1 MPFTVQELEN
11 VGNAALDYHVRGP
24 AMDSTIQDRPLLR
37 HMMKAMKTFPGGK
50 DYITRQVKGQ
60 RTTEIQ
66 GYSHNDTVNYGNP
79 ANIKRA
85 QAKWYETHAGIE
97 VTLTEL
103 KKDGISVVD
112 STTGDNTSNHTDREK
127 TVITNLLEDKL
138 SDMSEGWAD
147 SMQLMF
153 WRDGTQDSKLV
164 PGIQSFIL
172 DDPTAAGTTFGID
185 RTANTWWRNRY
196 SLAID
201 SSTASN
207 QNLVNTLQKEFRQLR
222 RYEKNPR
229 HVFLAGSDF
238 MDAMEK
244 ELRALGNYTETGWA
258 NKGRL
263 DASIGDL
270 AFKGV
275 PIEYDPSLDDEG
287 LSKYGYVLD
296 MKHIYPMVMD
306 GEDKK
311 THSPARPA
319 EKYVI
324 YRAMTWT
331 GGMIA
336 DQLNSSGVYS
346 IA

>member
-11 VGNAALDYHVRGP
+11 IGNAALDYHVKGP

-37 HMMKAMKTFPGGK
+37 HLRKAQKTFPGGK
-50 DYITRQVKGQ
+50 EKITQQVKGV
-60 RTTEIQ
+60 RTTEVQ
-66 GYSHNDTVNYGNP
+66 GYSHNDTVTYGNP

-85 QAKWYETHAGIE
+85 AANWYETHAGIE

-103 KKDGISVVD
+103 KHDGISVVD
-112 STTGDNTSNHTDREK
+112 STTGDKTSAHTDREM
-127 TVITNLLEDKL
+127 TAITNLLDDKL

-147 SMQLMF
+147 SMQEMF

-164 PGIQSFIL
+164 PGISSFIL

-196 SLAID
+196 SLNI
-201 SSTASN
+201 STSTASD
-207 QNLVNTLQKEFRQLR
+207 QNLVNTLQQEFRQLR
-222 RYEKNPR
+222 RYEKSPR
-229 HVFLAGSDF
+229 HIFLCGSDF
-238 MDAMEK
+238 MDAFEK
-244 ELRALGNYTETGWA
+244 ELRALGNYTLDGWA

-263 DASIGDL
+263 DASIADL

-275 PIEYDPSLDDEG
+275 NLEYDPMLDDLG
-287 LSKYGYVLD
+287 KAKYGYVLD

-331 GGMIA
+331 GGLIA
-336 DQLNSSGVYS
+336 NQLNSSGVYS